1 MLSHPHAKLAQRAWD
16 AVSSADVVTLAELST
31 DDITWHASGRG
42 PRSGTFRGRLAILDY
57 LARIG
62 EDVERFDLELLDV
75 LVGRQRT
82 AILFRVSGR
91 RLGRHLDTDFVL
103 LFRIEGERIAEAWSL
118 PRDQL
123 AVDEFWA

>member
-16 AVSSADVVTLAELST
+16 AVSTADVVTLAELST

-57 LARIG
+57 LARVG
-62 EDVERFDLELLDV
+62 EDVERFDLDLLDV
-75 LVGRQRT
+75 LVGRKRT

-91 RLGRHLDTDFVL
+91 RKGRRLDTDFVL
-103 LFRIEGERIAEAWSL
+103 LLRIEGEQIAETWSI